1 MILNYPTVVFAVA
14 RILSTENDGT
24 IIHVVEFCSIKSGE
38 GVIRERTYYSSME
51 EHRSVDVC
59 GHTRGYTG

>member
-38 GVIRERTYYSSME
+38 GVNYPRAHLLLEYGGAQK
-51 EHRSVDVC
+51 C
-59 GHTRGYTG
+59 GRVWAH